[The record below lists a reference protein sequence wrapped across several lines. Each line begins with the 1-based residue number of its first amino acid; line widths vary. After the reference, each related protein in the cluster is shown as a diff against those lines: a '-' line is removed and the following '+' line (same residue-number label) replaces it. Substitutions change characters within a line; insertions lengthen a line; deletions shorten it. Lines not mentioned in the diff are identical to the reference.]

1 MHKNNA
7 SALRTS
13 AVKSRINDAQKMERD
28 LITDE
33 LERCRAANSS
43 KRDRFSVVSLFS
55 GAGGMDLGFIGGF
68 DFLSKHY
75 AQLPFDIIYA
85 NELSPHACKTYR
97 MNFEHPII
105 EGDIYEHLDE
115 LPDHADVVIGG
126 FPMPRYFD

>member
-13 AVKSRINDAQKMERD
+13 AVKSRLNDDKKMERD

-33 LERCRAANSS
+33 LERCSAANSS

-68 DFLSKHY
+68 GFLSKHY

-85 NELSPHACKTYR
+85 NELSPHACK
-97 MNFEHPII
+97 N
-105 EGDIYEHLDE
+105 
-115 LPDHADVVIGG
+115 LPHE
-126 FPMPRYFD
+126 F